1 MENMPMGEKK
11 VIRISRKKAL
21 VFVIIILVVGF
32 LFLRANRYSGPIYNM
47 MGGIESSKSTMLPS
61 VPYDSYPRPGY
72 YGGDSSIK
80 DTREFMKVN
89 YQAEIKTRDVK
100 DVMRGVKSAIDDADG
115 RVDNIDESYKYASI
129 KHAYV
134 SFVIPK
140 SNLSD
145 FKDEIESLT
154 HEKLYFESSSAQNL
168 LGQKQSIEEQ
178 QESAASQ
185 LAELQKNQ
193 KDLNTTH
200 TATVNS
206 LQKQITNTQKDLASV
221 RAIIFTTTDANTL
234 VALRNQE
241 YSLVQQE
248 TSLKQSLSSENKNYT
263 NNNQNLQNQIDGV
276 NAQIKNIE
284 EQDEDFTDNIETVNG
299 YISVSWISLWDMAK
313 IFSPIHPGFIV
324 TILVLLAWY
333 FLSKKNYL
341 PVVEFV

>member
-1 MENMPMGEKK
+1 MENMPLEGKK
-11 VIRISRKKAL
+11 VIRISRKKLA
-21 VFVIIILVVGF
+21 VVVVIILVVGF
-32 LFLRANRYSGPIYNM
+32 LFLKNNRYSGPIYTM
-47 MGGIESSKSTMLPS
+47 MGGIESSKSISLPTI
-61 VPYDSYPRPGY
+61 PYGSPSSRPDY

-100 DVMRGVKSAIDDADG
+100 DVMRDVKSAINDADG
-115 RVDNIDESYKYASI
+115 RVDNFNETQKYASI
-129 KHAYV
+129 

-140 SNLSD
+140 SELSD

-154 HEKLYFESSSAQNL
+154 HEKLYFENSSAQNL
-168 LGQKQSIEEQ
+168 LGQKQSIEQ
-178 QESAASQ
+178 QEEYAQNS
-185 LAELQKNQ
+185 LADLQKQQ
-193 KDLNTTH
+193 KDLTITH
-200 TATVNS
+200 TQIVNS
-206 LQKQITNTQKDLASV
+206 LQKQITNTQKDLVSV

-241 YSLVQQE
+241 SILVQQE

-284 EQDEDFTDNIETVNG
+284 EQDEDFADNIETVNG
-299 YISVSWISLWDMAK
+299 YISVNWISFWNMAK
-313 IFSPIHPGFIV
+313 IFSPIHPGFIITV
-324 TILVLLAWY
+324 LVLLAWY

-341 PVVEFV
+341 PSVELV